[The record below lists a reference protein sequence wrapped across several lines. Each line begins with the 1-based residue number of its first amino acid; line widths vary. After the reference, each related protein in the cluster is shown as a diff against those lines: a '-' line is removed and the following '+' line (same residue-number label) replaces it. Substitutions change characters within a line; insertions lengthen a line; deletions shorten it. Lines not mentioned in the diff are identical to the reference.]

1 MSNGETRRK
10 ENNSKKK
17 RLTLEEELSNLKQ
30 EKLQLEH
37 EFGYISRENKHLKD
51 LRLDEKKLIQQVSS
65 SLIRLKPEQQYI
77 SKNIKY
83 SQHSEQELVLL
94 FSDCQIGEKIE
105 HNETPFGE
113 YNSDIFK
120 KRLNLLYEGVV
131 GITERHRKDTP
142 IKNLNI
148 FMLGDIID
156 GEKIFRGQ
164 HARIDSN
171 VVDQFF
177 TGLDSI
183 TNFLYSLEKHYN
195 KIHISC
201 VAGNHGRIDEKK
213 DSNKFYV
220 NWDYL
225 IYNFLGRIFQEHKK
239 MSFNVT
245 ESWFNIEKVNGWEFY
260 LTHGDDIQRYMQIP
274 WYGLERYDGKVMK
287 LMQSIGKKYTYLCIG
302 HMHVPFQWDAA
313 VGERF
318 CNGSFSSGNHFAAK
332 KLQSTTRPTQIM
344 FGVHPERGISFRYL
358 LRLDS
363 GKRYDT
369 F

>member
-1 MSNGETRRK
+1 MPPKKLHNLTK
-10 ENNSKKK
+10 ED
-17 RLTLEEELSNLKQ
+17 LQDYITQIEEEKNRLA
-30 EKLQLEH
+30 H
-37 EFGYISRENKHLKD
+37 EFGYVERENKKLKNM
-51 LRLDEKKLIQQVSS
+51 RLDEEKLVDQVKDSF
-65 SLIRLKPEQQYI
+65 IRLKPQPLYTP
-77 SKNIKY
+77 KKIKY
-83 SQHSEQELVLL
+83 DQHSEQELVLL

-105 HNETPFGE
+105 RDETPFGE
-113 YNSDIFK
+113 YNSEIFK
-120 KRLNLLYEGVV
+120 KRLGKLYEGVI

-142 IKNLNI
+142 INKLNI

-164 HARIDSN
+164 SARVDGN
-171 VVDQFF
+171 VIDQFT
-177 TGLDSI
+177 TGLESI
-183 TNFLYSLEKHYN
+183 TNFMHSLEKHYKN
-195 KIHISC
+195 IHISC
-201 VAGNHGRIDEKK
+201 VAGNHGRVDEKK

-225 IYNFLGRIFQEHKK
+225 MYKFLKERLEHNSKI
-239 MSFNVT
+239 SFNVPKT
-245 ESWFNIEKVNGWEFY
+245 WYIIDDVKGWKFY

-274 WYGLERYDGKVMK
+274 WYGLERYDGKNMK
-287 LMQSIGKKYTYLCIG
+287 LMQSIGEKYDYMCIG
-302 HMHVPFQWDAA
+302 HLHVPFQWDAA
-313 VGERF
+313 IGERI

-363 GKRYDT
+363 DKKNLDT